1 MNSLSTQLRIAA
13 QNARKTARKA
23 RFSYALKRHA
33 PSARVLYLMGL
44 GKWFPNLGDQAQA
57 AAIPLWLNKH
67 FGRQVIQLRT
77 HELEQDRWN
86 LPART
91 SPHEIVFMHSGGNFG
106 DDWYETQLLREQLVS
121 DLHDRAI
128 IQLPQTIHYSS
139 GEEGLRRLE
148 RSQAVFGTC
157 KHLMLFGRDRQSAE
171 LAKRY
176 FPTTKVDAK
185 PDMVL
190 SLQSYIEKRHPD
202 IIRAPSTSANRVL
215 LIMRNDKEGIFSN
228 GEKSGLMAAL
238 KSQGYAVELWDTDVK
253 DRFPDDDKLTVILR
267 YLRYIASFDMVVTD
281 RYHGLIFTVLC
292 KRPCVV
298 LPTHNHKLTSAF
310 DWFSDVNFVA
320 RANGFAAVADAIE
333 TLRQIGEYRSPDWD
347 AQFFDPMACDIKT
360 FLQSAGYLQPTDN

>member
-57 AAIPLWLNKH
+57 AAIPLWLKKH

-77 HELEQDRWN
+77 HELEQDRWH
-86 LPART
+86 LRAKT

-176 FPTTKVDAK
+176 FPTTKVGAK

-190 SLQSYIEKRHPD
+190 SLQSYIEKKHAD
-202 IIRAPSTSANRVL
+202 IIRAPSTRGPPSAR
-215 LIMRNDKEGIFSN
+215 R
-228 GEKSGLMAAL
+228 
-238 KSQGYAVELWDTDVK
+238 
-253 DRFPDDDKLTVILR
+253 
-267 YLRYIASFDMVVTD
+267 
-281 RYHGLIFTVLC
+281 
-292 KRPCVV
+292 
-298 LPTHNHKLTSAF
+298 
-310 DWFSDVNFVA
+310 
-320 RANGFAAVADAIE
+320 
-333 TLRQIGEYRSPDWD
+333 
-347 AQFFDPMACDIKT
+347 
-360 FLQSAGYLQPTDN
+360 